1 MHNLR
6 SIWWMT
12 RMNLFKWSRDLRILL
27 ILVLVGTLTHMHIS
41 GLISF
46 VHNEHFTIHFALL
59 PFWTESSY
67 VKILF
72 FLPIFILF
80 ADAPFIDNLQLF
92 LIMRSNR
99 RNWVSS
105 QILYVMITSMSY
117 VVCVAVFFGVFFIPH
132 LEWGSDW
139 GNVVNTLSKSNMGS
153 QLGVIINF
161 PRKIIDYFSPY
172 QALFFS
178 FILQS
183 LVINLMGL
191 IILLM
196 NIWSS
201 QRYLGLFIAASFLML
216 DVLIRSSGVLT
227 WVSPVSWI
235 RLTMININGE
245 LSHPNFYQIIF
256 MLILLTIGLVY
267 LIVKRIRRYEV

>member
-1 MHNLR
+1 
-6 SIWWMT
+6 
-12 RMNLFKWSRDLRILL
+12 
-27 ILVLVGTLTHMHIS
+27 
-41 GLISF
+41 
-46 VHNEHFTIHFALL
+46 
-59 PFWTESSY
+59 
-67 VKILF
+67 
-72 FLPIFILF
+72 
-80 ADAPFIDNLQLF
+80 
-92 LIMRSNR
+92 
-99 RNWVSS
+99 
-105 QILYVMITSMSY
+105 MSY

-139 GNVVNTLSKSNMGS
+139 GNVVNTLSKLNMGS
-153 QLGVIINF
+153 QLGVLINF
-161 PRKIIDYFSPY
+161 LRKIIDYFSPY
-172 QALFFS
+172 QAVFFS

-216 DVLIRSSGVLT
+216 DVLIRSSGILT
-227 WVSPVSWI
+227 WVSPVSWVK
-235 RLTMININGE
+235 LTMININGE